1 MHLLTCIYPCLNV
14 DSLKSIKTL
23 LILGV
28 ENLVVLFSPRWGLS
42 YHALA
47 VKEVGLMHIII
58 ILLGLQFL
66 QNEQSAKEL
75 DLG

>member
-1 MHLLTCIYPCLNV
+1 M
-14 DSLKSIKTL
+14 KSIKIL

-28 ENLVVLFSPRWGLS
+28 EKLVVPFSPRWGLS

-47 VKEVGLMHIII
+47 VKEVGLMHII
-58 ILLGLQFL
+58 LLGLQFL